1 MAAVDMAPPCARCQ
15 ELTGLVVRHFPDT
28 RHYGRVRRV
37 WARLRGRRD

>member
-1 MAAVDMAPPCARCQ
+1 MAAVDMAPYCTRCH
-15 ELTGLVVRHFPDT
+15 LRHFPDT